1 MQISQASTPA
11 EIELARGLF
20 EEYAAWLRI
29 DLCFQVF
36 AGELAGLPGLYAPS
50 QGRLLLGWAEGGAV
64 GCVGVRPL
72 NAAVCEMKRLYVR
85 PAFRGRGM
93 GRRLAQTAVEEARA
107 IGYSAVRLDTLPVMQ
122 NAIRLYEDLGFARCG
137 AYYDTPLADTIFMEL
152 RL

>member
-1 MQISQASTPA
+1 MQICQASAPA

-20 EEYAAWLRI
+20 EEYADWLGI
-29 DLCFQVF
+29 DLCFQGF

-72 NAAVCEMKRLYVR
+72 DPAVCEIKRLYVR
-85 PAFRGRGM
+85 PAFCGRGL
-93 GRRLAQTAVEEARA
+93 GRRLAQRAVEEARA
-107 IGYSAVRLDTLPVMQ
+107 IGYSAIRLDTLPVMR
-122 NAIRLYEDLGFARCG
+122 NAIKLYEELGFVRCG
-137 AYYDTPLADTIFMEL
+137 AYYDTPLAETIFMEL